1 MGSTEDFNVI
11 ICLKYSIE
19 TNFWMYLLKK
29 KTFYDFNPAIF
40 ASQNWLKFT
49 AESISLLPGT

>member
-29 KTFYDFNPAIF
+29 KPFMISTLLFLPAKID
-40 ASQNWLKFT
+40 
-49 AESISLLPGT
+49 